1 MKPAG
6 AARKAAPAP
15 FHAMARKLAPIFLVA
30 LFAAL
35 PLAGWSL
42 AGESGGLQV
51 SLGDRSVEPSSRS
64 VRPGPVTIETRNHG
78 RADHDLLVL
87 RTERRA
93 DDLPVGLGGVKPS
106 LAGTIVLGEEHDAH
120 EHASKGSRAHHLGPG
135 ESRRRR
141 VVLQPGR
148 YVLLCPLPG
157 HYQAGQRAELLVEP

>member
-1 MKPAG
+1 
-6 AARKAAPAP
+6 
-15 FHAMARKLAPIFLVA
+15 MARKFAPVFLAAML
-30 LFAAL
+30 AAL

-42 AGESGGLQV
+42 AGESGGRQV
-51 SLGDRSVEPSSRS
+51 SLADRSVEPSARS
-64 VRPGPVTIETRNHG
+64 VRPGPVTIETRNDG
-78 RADHDLLVL
+78 RAEHDLLVL

-106 LAGTIVLGEEHDAH
+106 LAGTIVLGEEHGSHA
-120 EHASKGSRAHHLGPG
+120 HASRRGGAHHLGPG
-135 ESRRRR
+135 ESRRER